1 LNVNKAYND
10 AELEARLTQPLRWK
24 LYETELRAR
33 DIADKLEAIID
44 SYE

>member
-1 LNVNKAYND
+1 LNVNNV
-10 AELEARLTQPLRWK
+10 EARLTQPLRWK